1 MPQTDL
7 PPATA
12 PMRLATTIRPYDWG
26 SVTALPELFGTEPTG
41 KPQAELWMGAHPGA
55 PSTVHGT
62 PLNEIIAA
70 DPAATL
76 GERTAARF
84 GAELPYLLKV
94 LAIGRPLSLQVHP
107 TTEQAQAG
115 YAEENARGIPLDDY
129 ARTYKDAS
137 HKPEMVC
144 ALTPFHGLC
153 GFRPPAATA
162 GLLDRLD
169 VPGLRPWIDTLRTG
183 EPARALR
190 TVFAEMLDEAARPL
204 RAQVEQALLAATDHA
219 AGRDAADDAADLA
232 AYGDIARAYPGDPG
246 ITAALLLHHVSLRP
260 GQALYLG
267 AGVPHAYLGGIGVE
281 IMANSDNVLRCGLT
295 SKHVDVPELMRVVD
309 FTPSD
314 PHRVEPT
321 QDASGAYDYRPPAPE
336 FALARHDL
344 DGACLLPAGVPQI
357 VLCVEGEV
365 RLGNDLTLRPGQSAF
380 VPAAAPPAR
389 LAGKGVVYRAQPGA
403 FTM

>member
-1 MPQTDL
+1 MPQPDL
-7 PPATA
+7 PPAT

-55 PSTVHGT
+55 PSTVGGV
-62 PLNEIIAA
+62 PLGDLIAR

-76 GERTAARF
+76 GEPVAARF
-84 GAELPYLLKV
+84 GPALPYLLKV
-94 LAIGRPLSLQVHP
+94 LAIERPLSLQVHP

-115 YAEENARGIPLDDY
+115 YAEENARAIPLDDY

-144 ALTPFHGLC
+144 AITPFHGLC
-153 GFRPPAATA
+153 GFRAPADAA
-162 GLLDRLD
+162 DLLDRLGL
-169 VPGLRPWIDTLRTG
+169 PGLRPWIDALGGG

-190 TVFAEMLDEAARPL
+190 TVFAAMLDDAARPL
-204 RAQVEQALLAATDHA
+204 RAEAERALLDS
-219 AGRDAADDAADLA
+219 RDPGLVV
-232 AYGDIARAYPGDPG
+232 YGDIARACPGDPG
-246 ITAALLLHHVSLRP
+246 IIAALLLNHVRLSP

-309 FTPSD
+309 FTPSA
-314 PHRVEPT
+314 PHLVEPAR
-321 QDASGAYDYRPPAPE
+321 DAPGAYDYRPPAPE
-336 FALARHDL
+336 FALSRYE
-344 DGACLLPAGVPQI
+344 PAGDEGRSLPGGLPQI

-365 RLGNDLTLRPGQSAF
+365 RLGEDLTLRPGQSAF
-380 VPAAAPPAR
+380 IPAGAPSTR
-389 LAGKGVVYRAQPGA
+389 FFCKGTMYRARPGA
-403 FTM
+403 FTL

>member
-1 MPQTDL
+1 MPQPDL
-7 PPATA
+7 PPASA
-12 PMRLATTIRPYDWG
+12 PMRLATTVRPYDWG
-26 SVTALPELFGTEPTG
+26 SVTALPRLFGTEPTG

-55 PSTVHGT
+55 PSTVGDV
-62 PLNEIIAA
+62 PLGDLIAR

-94 LAIGRPLSLQVHP
+94 LAIERPLSLQVHP
-107 TTEQAQAG
+107 TSEQAAAG
-115 YAEENARGIPLDDY
+115 FADENARGIALGDF

-153 GFRPPAATA
+153 GFRAPASAA
-162 GLLDRLD
+162 GLLDRLGL
-169 VPGLRPWIDTLRTG
+169 PGLRPWIDTLIGG
-183 EPARALR
+183 EPARAVR
-190 TVFAEMLDEAARPL
+190 TVFAEMLGDAARPL
-204 RAQVEQALLAATDHA
+204 RDLIERALLDS
-219 AGRDAADDAADLA
+219 DEPELA

-246 ITAALLLHHVSLRP
+246 ITAALLLNHVELLP

-309 FTPSD
+309 FGPSE
-314 PHRVEPT
+314 PFLVEPER
-321 QDASGAYDYRPPAPE
+321 DPAGAYDYRPPAPE
-336 FALARHDL
+336 FALTRYELAGESTHEL
-344 DGACLLPAGVPQI
+344 AGGVPRI
-357 VLCVEGEV
+357 VLCVEGEA
-365 RLGNDLTLRPGQSAF
+365 RLGDDLTLRPGESAF
-380 VPAAAPPAR
+380 VAAAASTR
-389 LAGKGVVYRAQPGA
+389 LSGKGTAYGARPGA

>member
-1 MPQTDL
+1 MPQPDL
-7 PPATA
+7 PPASA

-55 PSTVHGT
+55 PSTVGDV
-62 PLNEIIAA
+62 PLGDLIAR

-84 GAELPYLLKV
+84 GPELPYLLKV
-94 LAIGRPLSLQVHP
+94 LAIERPLSLQVHP
-107 TTEQAQAG
+107 TSEQAAAG
-115 YAEENARGIPLDDY
+115 YAGENARGIPLDDF

-153 GFRPPAATA
+153 GFRAPASAA
-162 GLLDRLD
+162 GLLDRLG
-169 VPGLRPWIDTLRTG
+169 VPGLRPWIDTLTSG
-183 EPARALR
+183 EPAPAMR
-190 TVFAEMLDEAARPL
+190 TVFAEMLGEAARPL
-204 RAQVEQALLAATDHA
+204 RDLIERALLGSAEP
-219 AGRDAADDAADLA
+219 DLA

-246 ITAALLLHHVSLRP
+246 ITAALLLNHVELEP

-295 SKHVDVPELMRVVD
+295 PKHVDVPELLRIEIGRASCRERV
-309 FTPSD
+309 
-314 PHRVEPT
+314 
-321 QDASGAYDYRPPAPE
+321 
-336 FALARHDL
+336 
-344 DGACLLPAGVPQI
+344 
-357 VLCVEGEV
+357 
-365 RLGNDLTLRPGQSAF
+365 
-380 VPAAAPPAR
+380 
-389 LAGKGVVYRAQPGA
+389 
-403 FTM
+403 